1 MPVFWRIYDGVAMR
15 DTHVGVLV
23 CDERGWPPFADGDF
37 YRELACAGEKLG
49 MTVFVFAPAWV
60 SWKSLKTWGFVFD
73 RKRGEWMKQALPLPS
88 LVYDR
93 CFCKSRRQLVQKRQF
108 MQNVRHRPAIRM
120 LGNGVSHKWATQ
132 QILQRYSEFRPFL
145 PETALYRT
153 PDSLERWLVRH
164 GNAFLKPLSGCHGKG
179 VLHMIRTS
187 GGAIHVRGRD
197 AANRP
202 LRFVAKDARSLA
214 ARIDP
219 LVQRRKYLM
228 QPAFT
233 LQTKSGIPFD
243 VRALVQKNRRGVWRT
258 TGIAIRLGRPGS
270 VTANLHGGG
279 VALAAEPFLQ
289 REFGEATSSRLLELI
304 RRLCAS
310 IPPCLEQYYGR
321 MAELGLDFG
330 IDQRANLWILE
341 VNSKPG
347 RAAFS
352 RQQAIRDVA
361 VQQPLSY
368 AKYLLERP

>member
-1 MPVFWRIYDGVAMR
+1 
-15 DTHVGVLV
+15 
-23 CDERGWPPFADGDF
+23 
-37 YRELACAGEKLG
+37 

-289 REFGEATSSRLLELI
+289 REFGEATSSRLSNLSAACARAFPHVWNSITEEWPSSVSILGSTSARICGYLKLI
-304 RRLCAS
+304 RNRVGRLFPANKRSVTSLSSNLCLMPSIYWSGHEEVMAS
-310 IPPCLEQYYGR
+310 
-321 MAELGLDFG
+321 
-330 IDQRANLWILE
+330 
-341 VNSKPG
+341 K
-347 RAAFS
+347 
-352 RQQAIRDVA
+352 
-361 VQQPLSY
+361 
-368 AKYLLERP
+368 